1 LRGEPVEELCVPP
14 VSRPVK
20 AIVAALLASLFSLT
34 FALPAPAE
42 PGWQLPSSQL
52 APMLREPESYGPPV
66 AAVGAGGVTS
76 AVLVSWHPPG
86 SNLVSIER
94 PAGGAW
100 QAPREIP
107 GGAEALAPA
116 LAMSADGE
124 QTAAWLDG
132 AITGDPRTVWVAGR
146 NGGEAWRDVRQL
158 PMYDPE
164 GQVAQGPSVAV
175 DAAGN
180 AVVVWTEADPGYT
193 SAWLVASERRAG
205 TWSAPQRISAPT
217 EAVLLAEHAVVA
229 SGAGSFVAAW
239 ADYSAGLGSVE
250 AQTLSAGV
258 WTGEQTIDTQPG
270 VLYGASPAANGSGQ
284 AAMLWSGTADEVVHA
299 ASLQHGSWT
308 LSNPPGTHIQVVC
321 FEHQPS
327 LAIDGAG
334 DTQALWL
341 EATGQ
346 LTSETMAAGGA
357 WRGDRRTLTT
367 VPESAYLL
375 DMRIGVDREGGAVAG
390 WSMLDQVSPPA
401 ARVLGAAK
409 PAGGS
414 WRTPVTLAS
423 GGRAWRSYVSLA
435 EGEDGSGVATWLD
448 EMEPGTSW
456 EENEFTPRAAL
467 FEGPA
472 IPVAPAGP
480 SAPAGGTPAP
490 HALSR
495 LGSVYLLAPK
505 SHLWLAHGR
514 HRLTVPIRNTNP
526 FPVSGTVRLYEYLL
540 PAAGRARPAALA
552 ISAPVAYR
560 LAAHQTSRLRL
571 RVNRR
576 ALRRLR
582 SYVPDRGHILVN
594 ARLSVQGQ
602 GQSAAS
608 SVVLALDQ
616 RMLRHPGHKP
626 HVPAGYPAPVNP
638 SARKSC

>member
-1 LRGEPVEELCVPP
+1 MLPA
-14 VSRPVK
+14 SRPVK
-20 AIVAALLASLFSLT
+20 GTVAALLGALLSLT
-34 FALPAPAE
+34 FALPALAE

-52 APMLREPESYGPPV
+52 APTLREPESYGPPV
-66 AAVGAGGVTS
+66 AAVGASGETS

-86 SNLVSIER
+86 ANLISIER
-94 PAGGAW
+94 PAGGGW
-100 QAPREIP
+100 QAPIDIP

-116 LAMSADGE
+116 LAMSAGGE
-124 QTAAWLDG
+124 QTVAWLDG
-132 AITGDPRTVWVAGR
+132 ASMGDPRTVWVADR
-146 NGGEAWRDVRQL
+146 AGGEAWRDVRQL
-158 PMYDPE
+158 PMYEPE
-164 GQVAQGPSVAV
+164 GEVAQGPSVAV

-239 ADYSAGLGSVE
+239 ADYSAGLGSIE
-250 AQTLSAGV
+250 AQTLSGGV

-334 DTQALWL
+334 NAQALWL
-341 EATGQ
+341 EATGE
-346 LTSETMAAGGA
+346 LTSETMAAGGT
-357 WRGDRRTLTT
+357 WLGDRRTLTT

-375 DMRIGVDREGGAVAG
+375 DMRIGVDREGDALAG
-390 WSMLDQVSPPA
+390 WSVLDEPSPPA
-401 ARVLGAAK
+401 SRVLGAAK

-414 WRTPVTLAS
+414 WQAPVTLAS
-423 GGRAWRSYVSLA
+423 GGRTWRSYVSLA
-435 EGEDGSGVATWLD
+435 EGEDGSGVASWLD

-456 EENEFTPRAAL
+456 EENEFMPRAAL
-467 FEGPA
+467 FVGAATPA
-472 IPVAPAGP
+472 APAEASVP
-480 SAPAGGTPAP
+480 DAGEPAP
-490 HALSR
+490 HTAPR
-495 LGSVYLLAPK
+495 LGPVYLLAPK

-514 HRLTVPIRNTNP
+514 QRLTVPIRNTNP
-526 FPVSGTVRLYEYLL
+526 FPVSGTVRLYEYLV
-540 PAAGRARPAALA
+540 PANGRGHAAALA
-552 ISAPVAYR
+552 VSASVAYR
-560 LAAHQTSRLRL
+560 LAAHQTTSLRL

-582 SYVPDRGHILVN
+582 AYVPDRGHILVN
-594 ARLSVQGQ
+594 ARLAIRGA

-616 RMLRHPGHKP
+616 RMRRHPRHKP

-638 SARKSC
+638 WAQKSC